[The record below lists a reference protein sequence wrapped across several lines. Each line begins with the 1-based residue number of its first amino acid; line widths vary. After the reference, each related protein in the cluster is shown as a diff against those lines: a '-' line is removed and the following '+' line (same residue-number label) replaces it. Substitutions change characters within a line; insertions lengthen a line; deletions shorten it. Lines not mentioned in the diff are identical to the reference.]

1 LFRFQSA
8 IFTPTDESISV
19 TKELLMNYWI
29 IAVIAGVGAVGGFMN
44 VFIGDAGF
52 HLPKTEDDVWQPGF
66 LGVIVIGCIAAI
78 GSWAT
83 LTALDLVGPNA
94 AALTLK
100 TGDIANALIIG
111 FGGAKWFKSESEKD
125 ILQKTA
131 SIAAGKKGDTDAA
144 MKIATAT
151 PMGALHAAMDMK

>member
-1 LFRFQSA
+1 
-8 IFTPTDESISV
+8 
-19 TKELLMNYWI
+19 MHYWI
-29 IAVIAGVGAVGGFMN
+29 IAAIAGLGAVGGFMN
-44 VFIGDAGF
+44 VFIGDVGF

-66 LGVIVIGCIAAI
+66 LGVVVVGCIAAI

-94 AALTLK
+94 TALTLK
-100 TGDIANALIIG
+100 TGDIANALFIG

-131 SIAAGKKGDTDAA
+131 SIAAGKDANADAA
-144 MKIATAT
+144 RIIATAT
-151 PMGALHAAMDMK
+151 PMRALQAAMNMR